1 MVMEPNNIKFEINL
15 YHLLCCSVKLIYL
28 VRVLSSFSPLGL
40 CDPRTIAC
48 QASLSMGFSR
58 QDYWSGLPFPSP
70 EDIPDP
76 GTEPW
81 SFALQADSLPFELQG
96 SLNGHH

>member
-28 VRVLSSFSPLGL
+28 LWVLSSFSPLGL

-48 QASLSMGFSR
+48 QASRSVVFSR
-58 QDYWSGLPFPSP
+58 QASWSGLPCPPPDDFLDSGIEPMSLMSP
-70 EDIPDP
+70 
-76 GTEPW
+76 
-81 SFALQADSLPFELQG
+81 ALADRFFTTSTT
-96 SLNGHH
+96 

>member
-58 QDYWSGLPFPSP
+58 QASWSGLPCPPPDDFL
-70 EDIPDP
+70 DP
-76 GTEPW
+76 GIELMSLHWQT
-81 SFALQADSLPFELQG
+81 DSLPLAPPDT
-96 SLNGHH
+96 SL